1 MSHNSNI
8 RRLDLHDLDHHYV
21 ELLNE
26 FAPVFTTIEEMKRC
40 YLDRSFAGSCPTFLY
55 LSDCGKPLGSITVQ
69 LVDKMIYRLP
79 YAFIDDFIVADFKTN
94 KKYRFSND
102 FNEYFLAP
110 VDHLPYCEFNTYALQ
125 LSMYA
130 YMYEQKSGKKCNK
143 IVTLY
148 LEEDTW
154 IPYHANYLKS
164 DIINILTNYKLNAK
178 KVDQKTN

>member
-79 YAFIDDFIVADFKTN
+79 YAFIDDFIVAEAWRAKGIGKMLMRHAINYCHTKGCFKIILDCSPTLE
-94 KKYRFSND
+94 KY
-102 FNEYFLAP
+102 
-110 VDHLPYCEFNTYALQ
+110 YAGFGFYVNGTTMRLD
-125 LSMYA
+125 L
-130 YMYEQKSGKKCNK
+130 
-143 IVTLY
+143 
-148 LEEDTW
+148 
-154 IPYHANYLKS
+154 
-164 DIINILTNYKLNAK
+164 
-178 KVDQKTN
+178 